1 MNALS
6 CVSQV
11 NRVVDLQ
18 AWCAANEL
26 PKDLQRDLGGL
37 VSKQLYTLGI
47 MEDGHGFVFA
57 SKETLLN
64 LKVAVEAL
72 GNELSIGTD
81 GTYKLVYSGWVLL
94 ILGTHALHYQVQP
107 LGAPCLPLVPPC
119 LILTSH
125 YASTIPRSH
134 YQNTTIPRSHYH
146 NTKTPRSSLHPQY
159 LGLTTR
165 IPQYLGLTTIIPR
178 YLGLLCIH
186 NT

>member
-18 AWCAANEL
+18 AWCAEKEL

-107 LGAPCLPLVPPC
+107 LGAPCLPLVP
-119 LILTSH
+119 LASSSHLTM
-125 YASTIPRSH
+125 
-134 YQNTTIPRSHYH
+134 
-146 NTKTPRSSLHPQY
+146 HPQY

>member
-18 AWCAANEL
+18 AWCAENEL

-107 LGAPCLPLVPPC
+107 LGAPCLPLVP
-119 LILTSH
+119 LASSSHLTM
-125 YASTIPRSH
+125 
-134 YQNTTIPRSHYH
+134 
-146 NTKTPRSSLHPQY
+146 HPQC

-165 IPQYLGLTTIIPR
+165 IPQYLGLTTTMPR
-178 YLGLLCIH
+178 HLGLLCIH
-186 NT
+186 DT